1 MANPFP
7 TTSAP
12 KAPKP
17 TNPALAA
24 TVVRILRQPGL
35 TNMNFELGGL
45 RVSGPQFARVADAI
59 EAGRIKCWTVTEFES
74 QGVNGLA
81 PGMVVNAR
89 YGIDSNA
96 MLFSSE
102 DFGTNPGED
111 RTIVHEAVHAAF
123 DLDAPVGKKTQTLS
137 IDDEAAAVVAVAFY
151 IRLCNK
157 PVGGFLMD
165 ADGPEKPALDL
176 VDRIAD
182 RRGPVPVWRG
192 PYRFSLEDTRP
203 IRDGA
208 ARKWNFNKFRDTDG
222 SQVDNSGARY
232 VYDGVPLCSK
242 KGCK

>member
-1 MANPFP
+1 MANPSV
-7 TTSAP
+7 TAP
-12 KAPKP
+12 KLPKP
-17 TNPALAA
+17 TNPTLAA
-24 TVVRILRQPGL
+24 TAIKILRQPGL
-35 TNMNFELGGL
+35 MNINFELGALKVMG
-45 RVSGPQFARVADAI
+45 SQFARVADAI
-59 EAGRIKCWTVTEFES
+59 DAQRIKCWTVAEFEP

-123 DLDAPVGKKTQTLS
+123 DLDAPVGQKTQTLS

-151 IRLCNK
+151 IRLCNR

-165 ADGPEKPALDL
+165 ADGPERPALEL
-176 VDRIAD
+176 IDRLAD
-182 RRGPVPVWRG
+182 RTGRIPVGRGT
-192 PYRFSLEDTRP
+192 YRFSLEELKA
-203 IRDGA
+203 IREGA
-208 ARKWNFNKFRDTDG
+208 ARKWNFNKSKDTDG
-222 SQVDNSGARY
+222 SEVDNSGARY
-232 VYDGVPLCSK
+232 VYDGVPVCGK